1 MTAERHPST
10 EMNASEQASGTES
23 LQKGFNKFALWSKAM
38 DEKKS
43 SNSGLFSVDESE
55 EFRELCEACRR
66 GDLEVV
72 RSMIE
77 NYNVPINRVDIFDYS
92 PLVLASL
99 CGHEEV
105 VKYLLEN
112 GAICERDTFQGE
124 RCLYGALNDRIRKML
139 LSYNITKAVDESQPY
154 ASHIT
159 SLLSNPAFHFTS
171 DVTFS
176 GNSIS
181 LPGHK
186 FYLASKSPYF
196 KAKFLKL
203 GDEQKEVSIK
213 RNEKELEAVLRFLY
227 LDYHPLL
234 AKHDTS
240 ALVSIAKKFS
250 LTDFVDTY
258 QSNQEQMRSPE
269 WRKRQLIHTQ
279 EDMGRFLREIV
290 RNYRQ
295 TISEPIEN
303 LPLQCSFHDAYL
315 QSETHRYPVH
325 RAILCR
331 SEYFMDMFTGPFLE
345 GNQSL
350 PVVSLPFSSEIVEI
364 VLEFLYSDKAD
375 IPPFLAL
382 DVIYVADML
391 SLDKERSLKSLASI
405 SITKQKEPKDSIYDI
420 LRTAWDTS
428 TTRLEQYASEY
439 MANHLEEIIDDPEF
453 HELVVESAD
462 RILHRQET
470 DTIELIDDIRYFLS
484 KRYGIYHE
492 DLCVDGYV
500 DTLTP
505 YEKDYNHR
513 MDMIDNLLTQLN
525 LGA

>member
-1 MTAERHPST
+1 MAAERPST
-10 EMNASEQASGTES
+10 EMDASEQASEGAS
-23 LQKGFNKFALWSKAM
+23 APKGFNKFALWSKAM
-38 DEKKS
+38 DEKNS
-43 SNSGLFSVDESE
+43 TDSGLFSINESE

-77 NYNVPINRVDIFDYS
+77 NYNVPINQVDIFDYS

-139 LSYNITKAVDESQPY
+139 LSYNITKSVDESQPY

-159 SLLSNPAFHFTS
+159 SLLSNSTFHFTS
-171 DVTFS
+171 DVTFT

-186 FYLASKSPYF
+186 FYLASRSPYF
-196 KAKFLKL
+196 KGKFLKL
-203 GDEQKEVSIK
+203 SDEGEVPIK
-213 RNEKELEAVLRFLY
+213 KNEKELETVLRFLY
-227 LDYHPLL
+227 LDYHPLF
-234 AKHDTS
+234 AKQDAT

-250 LTDFVDTY
+250 LMDFVDCFE
-258 QSNQEQMRSPE
+258 NNPEQMRSPD
-269 WRKRQLIHTQ
+269 WRKSQLVQTQ
-279 EDMGRFLREIV
+279 NDMGRFMREVIQ
-290 RNYRQ
+290 NYKQ
-295 TISEPIEN
+295 KLSEPTEN
-303 LPLQCSFHDAYL
+303 LSRQCAFHDAYL

-345 GNQSL
+345 GKQSL
-350 PVVSLPFSSEIVEI
+350 PTVSLPFSSDIVEI

-375 IPPFLAL
+375 IPAFLAL

-405 SITKQKEPKDSIYDI
+405 AITKQKEPKDSIYDI

-428 TTRLEQYASEY
+428 TIRLEQYASEY
-439 MANHLEEIIDDPEF
+439 MANHLEKIIDDPEF
-453 HELVVESAD
+453 HELVNESAD

-505 YEKDYNHR
+505 YEKDYNQR
-513 MDMIDNLLTQLN
+513 MDMIEDLLMKLN